1 MTNEEKI
8 LAAMTELTETMNK
21 GFSDMSARFEAIED
35 RLGKQEKKAR
45 KTAIRQSLQES
56 EIQQLKEIVQQLAA
70 SEGLQSRGN
79 TTAIRKESAY
89 RKFEERG
96 IGKVTA
102 MRALRSTGVLKQD
115 PEGKNTSTIYL
126 DGECKRVIVVY
137 TDK

>member
-8 LAAMTELTETMNK
+8 LAALTGLTETMNK
-21 GFSDMSARFEAIED
+21 GFSDMSARFETIED

-45 KTAIRQSLQES
+45 KTAMRQSLHES

-70 SEGLQSRGN
+70 SEGIRSIGN
-79 TTAIRKESAY
+79 TTAIRKETAY

-102 MRALRSTGVLKQD
+102 LRALRSTGVLKQD